1 MTRSN
6 IASPDAHAEV
16 GTFGMRKWL
25 RGTDPR
31 SGDMGN
37 SFPSPSPSVFIR
49 FHPWLK
55 TKKRRLVAKPPF
67 ELFAR
72 DYRPLPMM
80 YFTRSATRLE

>member
-1 MTRSN
+1 
-6 IASPDAHAEV
+6 
-16 GTFGMRKWL
+16 
-25 RGTDPR
+25 
-31 SGDMGN
+31 MGN